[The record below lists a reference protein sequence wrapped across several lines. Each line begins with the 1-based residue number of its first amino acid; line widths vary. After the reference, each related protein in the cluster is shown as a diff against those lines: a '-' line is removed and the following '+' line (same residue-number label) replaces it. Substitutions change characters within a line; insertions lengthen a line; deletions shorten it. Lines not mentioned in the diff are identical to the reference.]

1 MTRTVTGEN
10 GNVINL
16 ENIKLMAEGEM
27 EGSTRALIFS
37 SYLVDNQETL

>member
-16 ENIKLMAEGEM
+16 ENKVNGRRRD
-27 EGSTRALIFS
+27 GGKH
-37 SYLVDNQETL
+37 